1 MFQIRRIPP
10 ALRANPEFQSA
21 VVRIGLWLFGL
32 LYIGIAAQ
40 LDVFAVDYAAFLSLF
55 SVYLVLYASILLSV
69 LVRPVWEARRFATL
83 FFDTLAVSL
92 AIFLTGDPGSPFYL
106 VYIWIFIS
114 AGTRYGRLHLAVAAG
129 AAVVSYN
136 VTLAVLGGWTQSP
149 TDAVFRLLVL
159 VLLPLYQDSLLVKLR
174 EARNAA
180 ERADQAKGAF
190 LANMTHE
197 LRTPLTGVLGMANL
211 LRRTRLDTQQREY
224 LDAIASSASMLQAL
238 IGDILDLSK
247 IDANKLLLEH
257 STFDL
262 REPVMEVCEIIHT
275 QALAKGLDLVCDVS
289 PDIPARVVGDALRLR
304 QVLFNLIG
312 NAVKFTERGE
322 VVVRASVAA
331 TPAPDGRVGVLLEVA
346 DTGIGISRDKLE
358 LIFESFR
365 QADDSTTRRYGGTG
379 LGTTIA
385 RDLIRLMQ
393 GDIAVDSEPGR
404 GTCFRVWLPLLGQD
418 CPAPSPAP
426 RPRFDGCRVLIYERN
441 AAQREIIHATCRD
454 LGMQCFA
461 ERDIGRLGALMQRA
475 GDIDLLIVADSPEPI
490 NLPELL
496 ESFHRLLRPGIP
508 YLLLIYGQRRD
519 ALAAHCRYCLTKPFL
534 REDLIDA
541 VATALASRRAAHEG
555 CVATTENAEDAADLE
570 DAAAAPRPSDADAD
584 SVSALP
590 MPQPAPDAPRVLVAE
605 DNDIA
610 ATVIATLLREQAV
623 AVTLVADGQQ
633 ALDAVRRADF
643 DLAFIDLRMP
653 KIDGIEFTRR
663 VRDKEDAE
671 RRLPIVALTANA
683 AEDVKER
690 CLAAG
695 MDAFLTKP
703 VAPDALARAV
713 AKFVSR

>member
-1 MFQIRRIPP
+1 
-10 ALRANPEFQSA
+10 
-21 VVRIGLWLFGL
+21 
-32 LYIGIAAQ
+32 
-40 LDVFAVDYAAFLSLF
+40 
-55 SVYLVLYASILLSV
+55 
-69 LVRPVWEARRFATL
+69 
-83 FFDTLAVSL
+83 
-92 AIFLTGDPGSPFYL
+92 
-106 VYIWIFIS
+106 
-114 AGTRYGRLHLAVAAG
+114 
-129 AAVVSYN
+129 
-136 VTLAVLGGWTQSP
+136 
-149 TDAVFRLLVL
+149 
-159 VLLPLYQDSLLVKLR
+159 
-174 EARNAA
+174 
-180 ERADQAKGAF
+180 
-190 LANMTHE
+190 
-197 LRTPLTGVLGMANL
+197 
-211 LRRTRLDTQQREY
+211 
-224 LDAIASSASMLQAL
+224 
-238 IGDILDLSK
+238 
-247 IDANKLLLEH
+247 
-257 STFDL
+257 
-262 REPVMEVCEIIHT
+262 
-275 QALAKGLDLVCDVS
+275 
-289 PDIPARVVGDALRLR
+289 
-304 QVLFNLIG
+304 
-312 NAVKFTERGE
+312 
-322 VVVRASVAA
+322 
-331 TPAPDGRVGVLLEVA
+331 
-346 DTGIGISRDKLE
+346 
-358 LIFESFR
+358 
-365 QADDSTTRRYGGTG
+365 
-379 LGTTIA
+379 
-385 RDLIRLMQ
+385 
-393 GDIAVDSEPGR
+393 
-404 GTCFRVWLPLLGQD
+404 
-418 CPAPSPAP
+418 
-426 RPRFDGCRVLIYERN
+426 
-441 AAQREIIHATCRD
+441 
-454 LGMQCFA
+454 
-461 ERDIGRLGALMQRA
+461 MQRA

-490 NLPELL
+490 DLPELL